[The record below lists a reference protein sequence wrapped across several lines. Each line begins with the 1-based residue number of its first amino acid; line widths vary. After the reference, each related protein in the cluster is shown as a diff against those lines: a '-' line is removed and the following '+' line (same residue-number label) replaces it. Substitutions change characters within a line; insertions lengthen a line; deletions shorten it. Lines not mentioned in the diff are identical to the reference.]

1 MSHGRP
7 QEAYALGWD
16 GVPFAMEDGSVPLV
30 ALTSPPPSPPPS
42 SPPVPPTPP
51 PSSPP
56 VPPTSQASPVGGT
69 KRPLLAY
76 LSPQLRRARSCAV
89 ASRGVAPLVA
99 TPPRTPPLSR
109 HLSLHHVPRWPLLY
123 AADRASVAAAGRL
136 PRASPSRG
144 LLGRRDKVARA
155 RVGRWM
161 RSGLGG
167 GVGRGS

>member
-16 GVPFAMEDGSVPLV
+16 GVPFAMEEGSMPLA
-30 ALTSPPPSPPPS
+30 ALTSTPPSPPPS

-51 PSSPP
+51 RE
-56 VPPTSQASPVGGT
+56 ASPVRGT
-69 KRPLLAY
+69 KRPSVLAY
-76 LSPQLRRARSCAV
+76 LSPQFRRARSCGA
-89 ASRGVAPLVA
+89 ASRGAAPLVD

-155 RVGRWM
+155 RVGRWI

-167 GVGRGS
+167 GVGHGS